1 MLGHKLLGNFS
12 KLLTR
17 FGQSFNFEV
26 ILYIKA
32 IFCSNR
38 EPLLVYFS
46 TTLSRNASYI
56 TSFDIF
62 YQIIGSNQLL
72 FIWVFYSLFYSKTQ
86 NLVVS
91 GRTEHDSKWRTLVI
105 LARSGAV
112 RFESSVQEHRPI
124 AKVKRFLVKLVDV
137 IDLYVFSY
145 NKIAIKL

>member
-1 MLGHKLLGNFS
+1 MTRNTSEASLYVNRRHFEVRRCEEGSMLGHKLLGNFS

-17 FGQSFNFEV
+17 FGQSFNFEA

-62 YQIIGSNQLL
+62 YQIIGSN
-72 FIWVFYSLFYSKTQ
+72 
-86 NLVVS
+86 
-91 GRTEHDSKWRTLVI
+91 
-105 LARSGAV
+105 
-112 RFESSVQEHRPI
+112 
-124 AKVKRFLVKLVDV
+124 
-137 IDLYVFSY
+137 
-145 NKIAIKL
+145 